1 VERTEFIYNMYHQS
15 EIDHLFKDL
24 TQEFITTT
32 VNEVVQMK
40 PKYSEGGPEDTDEN
54 AVKLIY
60 AIMDE
65 LADRIKAE
73 TRVRIELAKKDGKK

>member
-1 VERTEFIYNMYHQS
+1 MERTEFIYNMYHQS
-15 EIDHLFKDL
+15 EIDHLFKAL

-40 PKYSEGGPEDTDEN
+40 PKYAEGGPEDTDEN

-60 AIMDE
+60 AVMDE

-73 TRVRIELAKKDGKK
+73 TRVRIELAKKGDKK